1 MKVKLQDI
9 IDALEW
15 DVDSAVVDDF
25 YKTANTIADSRGFIN
40 TDNAEFQLFLRDFLE
55 SHELDYQY
63 DLIKNVLEPYYDHSY
78 DLEDEIPDEEE
89 YQSDIELDMRKTQKF
104 LDSYKDLE
112 ERFLGP
118 SDEVIDDSKE
128 KGLYSE
134 ELEEDYSRSQ
144 NTLIDTGLSDRKA
157 EEVLLSVIGQLSDGI
172 WENSRG
178 MEKYWQYADIIK
190 KGSEI
195 YISVNTEN
203 YESGYR
209 GKSEQDIK
217 RYFAQKIKQIVK
229 EEGLEWSRDN
239 TEISAYLDRGSDVTV
254 QDAYRVYDKLLG
266 RVDRIKTEESKKVD
280 SLLEWNLIDNDPI
293 TYHAEQDGWYFNI
306 YKLEDAQK
314 AYNLIVD
321 YQDNELQDLD
331 DLFDSLEDAKHRAQ
345 EIFNKGIQ
353 DNKFDGDYAQ
363 FEYEINESKKITE
376 NTKYWEKTIGF
387 NPYDVNYE
395 KNKKALDIINK
406 FKKAHKLDSL
416 FDYLASGITEPFTT
430 ESSYLAYVADTDI
443 SDYEIYNGKLEEG
456 TKQKRIAR
464 YREFDNGH
472 ILHQWD
478 EMSNEEAEE
487 KAKQAS
493 IENPDEVYYVAYDDV
508 MNPRSDIS
516 WYRGNQYTIDDI
528 MNKRH
533 LQESINFDGF
543 KNSEELQKYFQELND
558 LPDEIT
564 LDGKDY
570 FQEQYGTLTNGN
582 NYVVYTDKNNND
594 SYIKVY
600 YTLKQVDD
608 NTQKG
613 IDTVIGVTDLREE
626 D

>member
-25 YKTANTIADSRGFIN
+25 YKVANTIADSRGFIN

-63 DLIKNVLEPYYDHSY
+63 DLIKNVLELYYDHSY
-78 DLEDEIPDEEE
+78 DLEEELF
-89 YQSDIELDMRKTQKF
+89 SA
-104 LDSYKDLE
+104 
-112 ERFLGP
+112 
-118 SDEVIDDSKE
+118 SDEVKQDSIN

-134 ELEEDYSRSQ
+134 ELEEDYSRPQ

-209 GKSEQDIK
+209 GKSEKDIK
-217 RYFAQKIKQIVK
+217 RYFDQKVKQIVK

-266 RVDRIKTEESKKVD
+266 RIDRIKTEESK
-280 SLLEWNLIDNDPI
+280 
-293 TYHAEQDGWYFNI
+293 
-306 YKLEDAQK
+306 
-314 AYNLIVD
+314 
-321 YQDNELQDLD
+321 
-331 DLFDSLEDAKHRAQ
+331 
-345 EIFNKGIQ
+345 EIK
-353 DNKFDGDYAQ
+353 
-363 FEYEINESKKITE
+363 
-376 NTKYWEKTIGF
+376 
-387 NPYDVNYE
+387 
-395 KNKKALDIINK
+395 
-406 FKKAHKLDSL
+406 
-416 FDYLASGITEPFTT
+416 T
-430 ESSYLAYVADTDI
+430 ES
-443 SDYEIYNGKLEEG
+443 G
-456 TKQKRIAR
+456 KRIAR

-472 ILHQWD
+472 VLHQWD

-493 IENPDEVYYVAYDDV
+493 IENPNDVYYVAYDDI

-516 WYRGNQYTIDDI
+516 WYRGNQYTIEDI

-543 KNSEELQKYFQELND
+543 ENNEELQKYFQKLND
-558 LPDEIT
+558 LPNEIT

-613 IDTVIGVTDLREE
+613 IGTVVGVTDLREE

>member
-1 MKVKLQDI
+1 MKVRLQDI
-9 IDALEW
+9 IDALEL

-25 YKTANTIADSRGFIN
+25 YKIANTIADSRGFIN

-63 DLIKNVLEPYYDHSY
+63 DLIKNVLELYYDHSY
-78 DLEDEIPDEEE
+78 DLEDEISDEEE

-104 LDSYKDLE
+104 LDSHKDLE

-118 SDEVIDDSKE
+118 SDEVIADSKE

-134 ELEEDYSRSQ
+134 ELEEDYNRPQ

-217 RYFAQKIKQIVK
+217 RYFAQKVKQIVK

-266 RVDRIKTEESKKVD
+266 RIDRIKTEESK
-280 SLLEWNLIDNDPI
+280 
-293 TYHAEQDGWYFNI
+293 
-306 YKLEDAQK
+306 
-314 AYNLIVD
+314 
-321 YQDNELQDLD
+321 
-331 DLFDSLEDAKHRAQ
+331 
-345 EIFNKGIQ
+345 EIK
-353 DNKFDGDYAQ
+353 
-363 FEYEINESKKITE
+363 
-376 NTKYWEKTIGF
+376 
-387 NPYDVNYE
+387 
-395 KNKKALDIINK
+395 
-406 FKKAHKLDSL
+406 
-416 FDYLASGITEPFTT
+416 T
-430 ESSYLAYVADTDI
+430 ES
-443 SDYEIYNGKLEEG
+443 G
-456 TKQKRIAR
+456 KRIAR

-472 ILHQWD
+472 VLHQWD

-493 IENPDEVYYVAYDDV
+493 IENPNDVYYVAIDDI

-516 WYRGNQYTIDDI
+516 WYKGNQYTIEDI

-543 KNSEELQKYFQELND
+543 ENNEELQKYFQKLND
-558 LPDEIT
+558 LPNEIT

-570 FQEQYGTLTNGN
+570 FQEQYGALTNGN

-613 IDTVIGVTDLREE
+613 IDTIVGVTDLREE

>member
-25 YKTANTIADSRGFIN
+25 YKVANTIADSRGFIN

-78 DLEDEIPDEEE
+78 DLEEEFF
-89 YQSDIELDMRKTQKF
+89 SV
-104 LDSYKDLE
+104 
-112 ERFLGP
+112 
-118 SDEVIDDSKE
+118 SDEVKQDSIN

-134 ELEEDYSRSQ
+134 ELEEDFDRSQ
-144 NTLIDTGLSDRKA
+144 NTLIATGLSDKKA
-157 EEVLLSVIGQLSDGI
+157 EEVLSSVIGQLSDGI

-178 MEKYWQYADIIK
+178 MEKYWQYADIIT

-195 YISVNTEN
+195 YISVNTED
-203 YESGYR
+203 YRSGYR

-239 TEISAYLDRGSDVTV
+239 TDPCYYLDYNSGVTV

-266 RVDRIKTEESKKVD
+266 RVDRIKTEESK
-280 SLLEWNLIDNDPI
+280 
-293 TYHAEQDGWYFNI
+293 
-306 YKLEDAQK
+306 
-314 AYNLIVD
+314 
-321 YQDNELQDLD
+321 
-331 DLFDSLEDAKHRAQ
+331 
-345 EIFNKGIQ
+345 GI
-353 DNKFDGDYAQ
+353 
-363 FEYEINESKKITE
+363 ITE
-376 NTKYWEKTIGF
+376 RG
-387 NPYDVNYE
+387 
-395 KNKKALDIINK
+395 
-406 FKKAHKLDSL
+406 
-416 FDYLASGITEPFTT
+416 
-430 ESSYLAYVADTDI
+430 
-443 SDYEIYNGKLEEG
+443 
-456 TKQKRIAR
+456 KRIAR

-493 IENPDEVYYVAYDDV
+493 IENPNDVYYVAYDDI

-528 MNKRH
+528 MNKKH

-543 KNSEELQKYFQELND
+543 KNNEELQKYFQKLNE

-582 NYVVYTDKNNND
+582 NYVIYTDKNNND

-613 IDTVIGVTDLREE
+613 IDTIVGVTDLREE

>member
-25 YKTANTIADSRGFIN
+25 YKVANTIADSRGFIN

-78 DLEDEIPDEEE
+78 DLEEELFSASGE
-89 YQSDIELDMRKTQKF
+89 VKQ
-104 LDSYKDLE
+104 DS
-112 ERFLGP
+112 
-118 SDEVIDDSKE
+118 IN

-134 ELEEDYSRSQ
+134 ELEEDYNKPQ

-217 RYFAQKIKQIVK
+217 RYFAQKVKQIVK

-266 RVDRIKTEESKKVD
+266 RIDRIKTEESK
-280 SLLEWNLIDNDPI
+280 
-293 TYHAEQDGWYFNI
+293 
-306 YKLEDAQK
+306 
-314 AYNLIVD
+314 
-321 YQDNELQDLD
+321 
-331 DLFDSLEDAKHRAQ
+331 
-345 EIFNKGIQ
+345 EIK
-353 DNKFDGDYAQ
+353 
-363 FEYEINESKKITE
+363 
-376 NTKYWEKTIGF
+376 
-387 NPYDVNYE
+387 
-395 KNKKALDIINK
+395 
-406 FKKAHKLDSL
+406 
-416 FDYLASGITEPFTT
+416 T
-430 ESSYLAYVADTDI
+430 ES
-443 SDYEIYNGKLEEG
+443 G
-456 TKQKRIAR
+456 KRIAR

-472 ILHQWD
+472 VLHQWD

-493 IENPDEVYYVAYDDV
+493 IENPNDVYYVAYDDI

-516 WYRGNQYTIDDI
+516 WYRGNQYTIEDI

-543 KNSEELQKYFQELND
+543 ENNEELQKYFQKLND
-558 LPDEIT
+558 LPNEIT

-613 IDTVIGVTDLREE
+613 IDTIVGVTDLREE

>member
-25 YKTANTIADSRGFIN
+25 YKVANTIADSRGFIN

-78 DLEDEIPDEEE
+78 DLEEE
-89 YQSDIELDMRKTQKF
+89 F
-104 LDSYKDLE
+104 
-112 ERFLGP
+112 FGV
-118 SDEVIDDSKE
+118 SDEVKQDSIN

-134 ELEEDYSRSQ
+134 ELEEDYSRPQ

-239 TEISAYLDRGSDVTV
+239 TEISYYLARDSEVTV

-266 RVDRIKTEESKKVD
+266 RIDRIKTEESK
-280 SLLEWNLIDNDPI
+280 
-293 TYHAEQDGWYFNI
+293 
-306 YKLEDAQK
+306 
-314 AYNLIVD
+314 
-321 YQDNELQDLD
+321 
-331 DLFDSLEDAKHRAQ
+331 
-345 EIFNKGIQ
+345 EI
-353 DNKFDGDYAQ
+353 
-363 FEYEINESKKITE
+363 ITE
-376 NTKYWEKTIGF
+376 
-387 NPYDVNYE
+387 
-395 KNKKALDIINK
+395 
-406 FKKAHKLDSL
+406 
-416 FDYLASGITEPFTT
+416 SG
-430 ESSYLAYVADTDI
+430 
-443 SDYEIYNGKLEEG
+443 
-456 TKQKRIAR
+456 KRIAR

-472 ILHQWD
+472 VLHQWD

-493 IENPDEVYYVAYDDV
+493 IENPDDVYYVAYDDI

-516 WYRGNQYTIDDI
+516 WYRGNQYTIEDI

-543 KNSEELQKYFQELND
+543 KNNEELQKYFQELND

-582 NYVVYTDKNNND
+582 NYIVYTDKNNND

>member
-15 DVDSAVVDDF
+15 DVDSTVVDDF
-25 YKTANTIADSRGFIN
+25 YKVANTIADSRGFIN

-55 SHELDYQY
+55 SHEPDYQY

-78 DLEDEIPDEEE
+78 DLEEEFF
-89 YQSDIELDMRKTQKF
+89 TV
-104 LDSYKDLE
+104 
-112 ERFLGP
+112 
-118 SDEVIDDSKE
+118 SDEVKQDSIN

-134 ELEEDYSRSQ
+134 ELEEDYSRPQ

-217 RYFAQKIKQIVK
+217 RYFAQKVKQIVK

-239 TEISAYLDRGSDVTV
+239 TEISYYLARDSEVTV

-266 RVDRIKTEESKKVD
+266 RVDRIKTEESK
-280 SLLEWNLIDNDPI
+280 
-293 TYHAEQDGWYFNI
+293 
-306 YKLEDAQK
+306 
-314 AYNLIVD
+314 
-321 YQDNELQDLD
+321 
-331 DLFDSLEDAKHRAQ
+331 
-345 EIFNKGIQ
+345 EIK
-353 DNKFDGDYAQ
+353 
-363 FEYEINESKKITE
+363 TE
-376 NTKYWEKTIGF
+376 RG
-387 NPYDVNYE
+387 
-395 KNKKALDIINK
+395 
-406 FKKAHKLDSL
+406 
-416 FDYLASGITEPFTT
+416 
-430 ESSYLAYVADTDI
+430 
-443 SDYEIYNGKLEEG
+443 
-456 TKQKRIAR
+456 KRIAR

-472 ILHQWD
+472 VLHQWD

-493 IENPDEVYYVAYDDV
+493 IENPDEVYYVAYDDI

-528 MNKRH
+528 MNKKH

-543 KNSEELQKYFQELND
+543 KNSEELQDYFQELNE

-613 IDTVIGVTDLREE
+613 IDTVVGVTDLREE

>member
-1 MKVKLQDI
+1 MKVKLHDI

-25 YKTANTIADSRGFIN
+25 YKVANTIADSRGFIN

-78 DLEDEIPDEEE
+78 DLEEE
-89 YQSDIELDMRKTQKF
+89 F
-104 LDSYKDLE
+104 
-112 ERFLGP
+112 FGV
-118 SDEVIDDSKE
+118 SDEVKQDSIN

-134 ELEEDYSRSQ
+134 ELEEDYNRPQ

-178 MEKYWQYADIIK
+178 MERYWQYADIIK

-217 RYFAQKIKQIVK
+217 RYFAQKVKQIVK

-266 RVDRIKTEESKKVD
+266 RVDRIKTESKAIDYDYILKQIKFLQNQD
-280 SLLEWNLIDNDPI
+280 SHVLTFPDDFDTLENVNIPKDDKYWTILDKLLKDEEKSKGVYYSI
-293 TYHAEQDGWYFNI
+293 EEV
-306 YKLEDAQK
+306 LE
-314 AYNLIVD
+314 
-321 YQDNELQDLD
+321 ELYEYIK
-331 DLFDSLEDAKHRAQ
+331 SK
-345 EIFNKGIQ
+345 
-353 DNKFDGDYAQ
+353 
-363 FEYEINESKKITE
+363 YEIAN
-376 NTKYWEKTIGF
+376 
-387 NPYDVNYE
+387 D
-395 KNKKALDIINK
+395 
-406 FKKAHKLDSL
+406 
-416 FDYLASGITEPFTT
+416 
-430 ESSYLAYVADTDI
+430 
-443 SDYEIYNGKLEEG
+443 KLEEG

-464 YREFDNGH
+464 YREFDNGYV
-472 ILHQWD
+472 LHQWD

-493 IENPDEVYYVAYDDV
+493 IENPNDVYYVAYDDI

-516 WYRGNQYTIDDI
+516 WYRGNQYTIEDI

-543 KNSEELQKYFQELND
+543 RNSEELQDYFQKLNE

-613 IDTVIGVTDLREE
+613 IDTIVGVTDLREE

>member
-25 YKTANTIADSRGFIN
+25 YKVANTIADSRGFIN

-78 DLEDEIPDEEE
+78 DLEEELFSASGE
-89 YQSDIELDMRKTQKF
+89 VKQ
-104 LDSYKDLE
+104 DS
-112 ERFLGP
+112 
-118 SDEVIDDSKE
+118 IN

-134 ELEEDYSRSQ
+134 ELEEDYNKPQ

-217 RYFAQKIKQIVK
+217 RYFAQKVKQIVK

-266 RVDRIKTEESKKVD
+266 RIDRIKTEESK
-280 SLLEWNLIDNDPI
+280 
-293 TYHAEQDGWYFNI
+293 
-306 YKLEDAQK
+306 
-314 AYNLIVD
+314 
-321 YQDNELQDLD
+321 
-331 DLFDSLEDAKHRAQ
+331 
-345 EIFNKGIQ
+345 EIK
-353 DNKFDGDYAQ
+353 
-363 FEYEINESKKITE
+363 
-376 NTKYWEKTIGF
+376 
-387 NPYDVNYE
+387 
-395 KNKKALDIINK
+395 
-406 FKKAHKLDSL
+406 
-416 FDYLASGITEPFTT
+416 T
-430 ESSYLAYVADTDI
+430 ES
-443 SDYEIYNGKLEEG
+443 G
-456 TKQKRIAR
+456 KRIAR

-472 ILHQWD
+472 VLHQWD

-493 IENPDEVYYVAYDDV
+493 IENPNDVYYVAYDDI

-516 WYRGNQYTIDDI
+516 WYRGNQYTIEDI

-533 LQESINFDGF
+533 SQESINFDGF
-543 KNSEELQKYFQELND
+543 ENNEELQKYFQKLND
-558 LPDEIT
+558 LPNEIT

-613 IDTVIGVTDLREE
+613 IDTIVGVTDLREE

>member
-25 YKTANTIADSRGFIN
+25 YKIANTIVDSRGFIN

-55 SHELDYQY
+55 SHEYDYQY

-78 DLEDEIPDEEE
+78 DLEEEFF
-89 YQSDIELDMRKTQKF
+89 SV
-104 LDSYKDLE
+104 
-112 ERFLGP
+112 
-118 SDEVIDDSKE
+118 SDEVKQDSIN

-134 ELEEDYSRSQ
+134 ELEEDYSRPQ
-144 NTLIDTGLSDRKA
+144 NTLIDTGLFDRKA

-178 MEKYWQYADIIK
+178 MEKYWQYADIIT

-217 RYFAQKIKQIVK
+217 RYFAQKVKQIVK

-266 RVDRIKTEESKKVD
+266 RVDRIKTEESK
-280 SLLEWNLIDNDPI
+280 
-293 TYHAEQDGWYFNI
+293 
-306 YKLEDAQK
+306 
-314 AYNLIVD
+314 
-321 YQDNELQDLD
+321 
-331 DLFDSLEDAKHRAQ
+331 
-345 EIFNKGIQ
+345 EI
-353 DNKFDGDYAQ
+353 
-363 FEYEINESKKITE
+363 ITE
-376 NTKYWEKTIGF
+376 RG
-387 NPYDVNYE
+387 
-395 KNKKALDIINK
+395 
-406 FKKAHKLDSL
+406 
-416 FDYLASGITEPFTT
+416 
-430 ESSYLAYVADTDI
+430 
-443 SDYEIYNGKLEEG
+443 
-456 TKQKRIAR
+456 KRIAR

-472 ILHQWD
+472 VLHQWD

-493 IENPDEVYYVAYDDV
+493 IENPNDVYYVAYDDI

-516 WYRGNQYTIDDI
+516 WYRGNQYTIEDI

-543 KNSEELQKYFQELND
+543 KNNEELQKYFQELNE

-613 IDTVIGVTDLREE
+613 IDTIVGVTDLREE

>member
-25 YKTANTIADSRGFIN
+25 YKVANTIADSRGFIN

-63 DLIKNVLEPYYDHSY
+63 DLIKNVLELYYDHSY
-78 DLEDEIPDEEE
+78 DLEEELF
-89 YQSDIELDMRKTQKF
+89 SA
-104 LDSYKDLE
+104 
-112 ERFLGP
+112 
-118 SDEVIDDSKE
+118 SDEVKQDSIN

-134 ELEEDYSRSQ
+134 ELEEDYNRPQ

-217 RYFAQKIKQIVK
+217 RYFAQKVKQIVK

-266 RVDRIKTEESKKVD
+266 RMDRIKTEESK
-280 SLLEWNLIDNDPI
+280 
-293 TYHAEQDGWYFNI
+293 
-306 YKLEDAQK
+306 
-314 AYNLIVD
+314 
-321 YQDNELQDLD
+321 
-331 DLFDSLEDAKHRAQ
+331 
-345 EIFNKGIQ
+345 EIK
-353 DNKFDGDYAQ
+353 
-363 FEYEINESKKITE
+363 
-376 NTKYWEKTIGF
+376 
-387 NPYDVNYE
+387 
-395 KNKKALDIINK
+395 
-406 FKKAHKLDSL
+406 
-416 FDYLASGITEPFTT
+416 T
-430 ESSYLAYVADTDI
+430 ES
-443 SDYEIYNGKLEEG
+443 G
-456 TKQKRIAR
+456 KRIAR

-472 ILHQWD
+472 VLHQWD

-493 IENPDEVYYVAYDDV
+493 IENPNDVYYVAYDDI

-516 WYRGNQYTIDDI
+516 WYRGNQYTIEDI

-543 KNSEELQKYFQELND
+543 ENNEELQKYFQKLND
-558 LPDEIT
+558 LPNEIT

-613 IDTVIGVTDLREE
+613 IGTIVGVTDLREE

>member
-78 DLEDEIPDEEE
+78 DLEDEISDEEE

-104 LDSYKDLE
+104 LDSHKDLE

-118 SDEVIDDSKE
+118 SDEVIADGKE

-134 ELEEDYSRSQ
+134 ELEEDYSGSQ

-157 EEVLLSVIGQLSDGI
+157 EEVLQSVIGQLSDGI

-217 RYFAQKIKQIVK
+217 RYFAQKVKQIVK

-266 RVDRIKTEESKKVD
+266 RVDRIKTEESK
-280 SLLEWNLIDNDPI
+280 
-293 TYHAEQDGWYFNI
+293 
-306 YKLEDAQK
+306 
-314 AYNLIVD
+314 
-321 YQDNELQDLD
+321 
-331 DLFDSLEDAKHRAQ
+331 
-345 EIFNKGIQ
+345 EI
-353 DNKFDGDYAQ
+353 
-363 FEYEINESKKITE
+363 ITE
-376 NTKYWEKTIGF
+376 RG
-387 NPYDVNYE
+387 
-395 KNKKALDIINK
+395 
-406 FKKAHKLDSL
+406 
-416 FDYLASGITEPFTT
+416 
-430 ESSYLAYVADTDI
+430 
-443 SDYEIYNGKLEEG
+443 
-456 TKQKRIAR
+456 KRIAR

-472 ILHQWD
+472 VLHQWD

-493 IENPDEVYYVAYDDV
+493 IENPNDVYYVAYDDI

-516 WYRGNQYTIDDI
+516 WYRGNQYTIEDI

-543 KNSEELQKYFQELND
+543 KNSEELQDYFQKLNE

-613 IDTVIGVTDLREE
+613 IDTIVGVTDLREE

>member
-25 YKTANTIADSRGFIN
+25 YKVANTIADSRGFIN

-78 DLEDEIPDEEE
+78 DLEEELF
-89 YQSDIELDMRKTQKF
+89 SA
-104 LDSYKDLE
+104 
-112 ERFLGP
+112 
-118 SDEVIDDSKE
+118 SDEVKQDSIN

-134 ELEEDYSRSQ
+134 ELEEDYNRPQ

-217 RYFAQKIKQIVK
+217 RYFAQKVKQIVK

-266 RVDRIKTEESKKVD
+266 RIDRIKTEESK
-280 SLLEWNLIDNDPI
+280 
-293 TYHAEQDGWYFNI
+293 
-306 YKLEDAQK
+306 
-314 AYNLIVD
+314 
-321 YQDNELQDLD
+321 
-331 DLFDSLEDAKHRAQ
+331 
-345 EIFNKGIQ
+345 EIK
-353 DNKFDGDYAQ
+353 
-363 FEYEINESKKITE
+363 
-376 NTKYWEKTIGF
+376 
-387 NPYDVNYE
+387 
-395 KNKKALDIINK
+395 
-406 FKKAHKLDSL
+406 
-416 FDYLASGITEPFTT
+416 T
-430 ESSYLAYVADTDI
+430 ES
-443 SDYEIYNGKLEEG
+443 G
-456 TKQKRIAR
+456 KRIAR

-472 ILHQWD
+472 VLHQWD

-493 IENPDEVYYVAYDDV
+493 IENPNDVYYVAYDDI

-516 WYRGNQYTIDDI
+516 WYRGNQYTIEDI

-543 KNSEELQKYFQELND
+543 KNNEELQKYFQKLND
-558 LPDEIT
+558 LPNEIT

-613 IDTVIGVTDLREE
+613 IGTVVGVTDLREE

>member
-25 YKTANTIADSRGFIN
+25 YKVANTIADSRGFIN

-78 DLEDEIPDEEE
+78 DLEEELF
-89 YQSDIELDMRKTQKF
+89 SA
-104 LDSYKDLE
+104 
-112 ERFLGP
+112 
-118 SDEVIDDSKE
+118 SDEVKQDSIN

-134 ELEEDYSRSQ
+134 ELEEDYNKPQ

-217 RYFAQKIKQIVK
+217 RYFAQKVKQIVK

-266 RVDRIKTEESKKVD
+266 RIDRIKTEESK
-280 SLLEWNLIDNDPI
+280 
-293 TYHAEQDGWYFNI
+293 
-306 YKLEDAQK
+306 
-314 AYNLIVD
+314 
-321 YQDNELQDLD
+321 
-331 DLFDSLEDAKHRAQ
+331 
-345 EIFNKGIQ
+345 EIK
-353 DNKFDGDYAQ
+353 
-363 FEYEINESKKITE
+363 
-376 NTKYWEKTIGF
+376 
-387 NPYDVNYE
+387 
-395 KNKKALDIINK
+395 
-406 FKKAHKLDSL
+406 
-416 FDYLASGITEPFTT
+416 T
-430 ESSYLAYVADTDI
+430 ES
-443 SDYEIYNGKLEEG
+443 G
-456 TKQKRIAR
+456 KRIAR

-472 ILHQWD
+472 VLHQWD

-493 IENPDEVYYVAYDDV
+493 IENPNDVYYVAY
-508 MNPRSDIS
+508 
-516 WYRGNQYTIDDI
+516 DDI

-543 KNSEELQKYFQELND
+543 KNNEELQKYFQELND

-613 IDTVIGVTDLREE
+613 IDTIVGVTDLREG

>member
-25 YKTANTIADSRGFIN
+25 YKVANTIADSRGFIN

-78 DLEDEIPDEEE
+78 DLEEELF
-89 YQSDIELDMRKTQKF
+89 SA
-104 LDSYKDLE
+104 
-112 ERFLGP
+112 
-118 SDEVIDDSKE
+118 SDEVKQDSIN

-134 ELEEDYSRSQ
+134 ELEEDYNRPQ

-217 RYFAQKIKQIVK
+217 RYFAQKVKQIVK

-266 RVDRIKTEESKKVD
+266 RIDRIKTEESK
-280 SLLEWNLIDNDPI
+280 
-293 TYHAEQDGWYFNI
+293 
-306 YKLEDAQK
+306 
-314 AYNLIVD
+314 
-321 YQDNELQDLD
+321 
-331 DLFDSLEDAKHRAQ
+331 
-345 EIFNKGIQ
+345 EIK
-353 DNKFDGDYAQ
+353 
-363 FEYEINESKKITE
+363 
-376 NTKYWEKTIGF
+376 
-387 NPYDVNYE
+387 
-395 KNKKALDIINK
+395 
-406 FKKAHKLDSL
+406 
-416 FDYLASGITEPFTT
+416 T
-430 ESSYLAYVADTDI
+430 ES
-443 SDYEIYNGKLEEG
+443 G
-456 TKQKRIAR
+456 KRIAR

-472 ILHQWD
+472 VLHQWD

-493 IENPDEVYYVAYDDV
+493 IKNPNDVYYVAYDDI

-516 WYRGNQYTIDDI
+516 WYRGNQYTIEDI

-543 KNSEELQKYFQELND
+543 ENNEELQKYFQKLND
-558 LPDEIT
+558 LPNEIT

-613 IDTVIGVTDLREE
+613 IDTIVGVTDLREE

>member
-25 YKTANTIADSRGFIN
+25 YKVANTIADSRGFIN

-78 DLEDEIPDEEE
+78 DLEEE
-89 YQSDIELDMRKTQKF
+89 F
-104 LDSYKDLE
+104 
-112 ERFLGP
+112 FGV
-118 SDEVIDDSKE
+118 SDEVKQDSIN

-134 ELEEDYSRSQ
+134 ELEEDYNRPQ

-217 RYFAQKIKQIVK
+217 RYFAQKVKQIVK

-266 RVDRIKTEESKKVD
+266 RIDRIKTESKAIDYDYILKQIKFLQNQD
-280 SLLEWNLIDNDPI
+280 SHVLTIPDDFDTLINV
-293 TYHAEQDGWYFNI
+293 NI
-306 YKLEDAQK
+306 PK
-314 AYNLIVD
+314 
-321 YQDNELQDLD
+321 D
-331 DLFDSLEDAKHRAQ
+331 D
-345 EIFNKGIQ
+345 
-353 DNKFDGDYAQ
+353 
-363 FEYEINESKKITE
+363 
-376 NTKYWEKTIGF
+376 KYWTILDKILKDEEKSKGVYYSIDEVLEEL
-387 NPYDVNYE
+387 YEYIKSKYEVNE
-395 KNKKALDIINK
+395 NKEIK
-406 FKKAHKLDSL
+406 
-416 FDYLASGITEPFTT
+416 T
-430 ESSYLAYVADTDI
+430 ES
-443 SDYEIYNGKLEEG
+443 G
-456 TKQKRIAR
+456 KRIAR

-472 ILHQWD
+472 VLHQWD

-493 IENPDEVYYVAYDDV
+493 IENPNDVYYVAYDDI

-516 WYRGNQYTIDDI
+516 WYRGNQYTIEDI

-543 KNSEELQKYFQELND
+543 KNNEELQKYFQKLNE

-613 IDTVIGVTDLREE
+613 IDTIVGVTDLREE

>member
-25 YKTANTIADSRGFIN
+25 YKVANTIADSRGFIN

-63 DLIKNVLEPYYDHSY
+63 DLIKNVLELYYDHSY
-78 DLEDEIPDEEE
+78 DLEEELF
-89 YQSDIELDMRKTQKF
+89 SA
-104 LDSYKDLE
+104 
-112 ERFLGP
+112 
-118 SDEVIDDSKE
+118 SDEVKQDSIN

-134 ELEEDYSRSQ
+134 ELEEDYNRPQ

-217 RYFAQKIKQIVK
+217 RYFAQKVKQIVK

-266 RVDRIKTEESKKVD
+266 RIDRIKTEESK
-280 SLLEWNLIDNDPI
+280 
-293 TYHAEQDGWYFNI
+293 
-306 YKLEDAQK
+306 
-314 AYNLIVD
+314 
-321 YQDNELQDLD
+321 
-331 DLFDSLEDAKHRAQ
+331 
-345 EIFNKGIQ
+345 EIK
-353 DNKFDGDYAQ
+353 
-363 FEYEINESKKITE
+363 
-376 NTKYWEKTIGF
+376 
-387 NPYDVNYE
+387 
-395 KNKKALDIINK
+395 
-406 FKKAHKLDSL
+406 
-416 FDYLASGITEPFTT
+416 T
-430 ESSYLAYVADTDI
+430 ES
-443 SDYEIYNGKLEEG
+443 G
-456 TKQKRIAR
+456 KRIAR

-472 ILHQWD
+472 VLHQWD

-493 IENPDEVYYVAYDDV
+493 IENPNDVYYVAYDDI

-516 WYRGNQYTIDDI
+516 WYKGNQYTIEDI

-543 KNSEELQKYFQELND
+543 ENNEELQKYFQKLND
-558 LPDEIT
+558 LPNEIT

-613 IDTVIGVTDLREE
+613 IGTVVGVTDLREE

>member
-1 MKVKLQDI
+1 
-9 IDALEW
+9 
-15 DVDSAVVDDF
+15 
-25 YKTANTIADSRGFIN
+25 
-40 TDNAEFQLFLRDFLE
+40 
-55 SHELDYQY
+55 
-63 DLIKNVLEPYYDHSY
+63 
-78 DLEDEIPDEEE
+78 
-89 YQSDIELDMRKTQKF
+89 MRKTQKF

-217 RYFAQKIKQIVK
+217 RYFAQKVKQIVK

-266 RVDRIKTEESKKVD
+266 RVDRIKTEESKMVD

>member
-25 YKTANTIADSRGFIN
+25 YKVANTIADSRGFIN

-78 DLEDEIPDEEE
+78 DLEEE
-89 YQSDIELDMRKTQKF
+89 F
-104 LDSYKDLE
+104 
-112 ERFLGP
+112 FGV
-118 SDEVIDDSKE
+118 SDEVKQDSIN

-134 ELEEDYSRSQ
+134 ELEEDYNRPQ

-178 MEKYWQYADIIK
+178 MERYWQYADIIK

-203 YESGYR
+203 YESGSR

-217 RYFAQKIKQIVK
+217 RYFAQKVKQIVK

-266 RVDRIKTEESKKVD
+266 RVDRIKTESKAIDYDYILKQIKFLQNQD
-280 SLLEWNLIDNDPI
+280 SHVLTFPDDFDTLENVNIPKDDKYWTILDKLLKDEEKSKGVYYSI
-293 TYHAEQDGWYFNI
+293 EEV
-306 YKLEDAQK
+306 LE
-314 AYNLIVD
+314 
-321 YQDNELQDLD
+321 ELYEYIK
-331 DLFDSLEDAKHRAQ
+331 SK
-345 EIFNKGIQ
+345 
-353 DNKFDGDYAQ
+353 
-363 FEYEINESKKITE
+363 YEIAN
-376 NTKYWEKTIGF
+376 
-387 NPYDVNYE
+387 D
-395 KNKKALDIINK
+395 
-406 FKKAHKLDSL
+406 
-416 FDYLASGITEPFTT
+416 
-430 ESSYLAYVADTDI
+430 
-443 SDYEIYNGKLEEG
+443 KLEEG

-464 YREFDNGH
+464 YREFDNGYV
-472 ILHQWD
+472 LHQWD

-493 IENPDEVYYVAYDDV
+493 IENPNDVYYVAYDDI

-516 WYRGNQYTIDDI
+516 WYRGNQYTIEDI

-543 KNSEELQKYFQELND
+543 RNSEELQDYFQKLNE

-613 IDTVIGVTDLREE
+613 IDTIVGVTDLREE

>member
-25 YKTANTIADSRGFIN
+25 YKVANTLADSRGFIN

-78 DLEDEIPDEEE
+78 DLEEE
-89 YQSDIELDMRKTQKF
+89 F
-104 LDSYKDLE
+104 
-112 ERFLGP
+112 FGV
-118 SDEVIDDSKE
+118 SDEVKQDSIN

-134 ELEEDYSRSQ
+134 ELEEDYNRPQ

-217 RYFAQKIKQIVK
+217 RYFAQKVKQIVK

-266 RVDRIKTEESKKVD
+266 RVDRIKTEESK
-280 SLLEWNLIDNDPI
+280 
-293 TYHAEQDGWYFNI
+293 
-306 YKLEDAQK
+306 
-314 AYNLIVD
+314 
-321 YQDNELQDLD
+321 
-331 DLFDSLEDAKHRAQ
+331 
-345 EIFNKGIQ
+345 EI
-353 DNKFDGDYAQ
+353 
-363 FEYEINESKKITE
+363 ITE
-376 NTKYWEKTIGF
+376 RG
-387 NPYDVNYE
+387 
-395 KNKKALDIINK
+395 
-406 FKKAHKLDSL
+406 
-416 FDYLASGITEPFTT
+416 
-430 ESSYLAYVADTDI
+430 
-443 SDYEIYNGKLEEG
+443 
-456 TKQKRIAR
+456 KRIAR

>member
-239 TEISAYLDRGSDVTV
+239 TEISYYLARDSEVTV

-266 RVDRIKTEESKKVD
+266 RIDRIKTEESKKVD

>member
-1 MKVKLQDI
+1 MKVRLQDI
-9 IDALEW
+9 IDALEL

-25 YKTANTIADSRGFIN
+25 YKIANTIADSRGFIN

-78 DLEDEIPDEEE
+78 DLEDEISDEEE

-104 LDSYKDLE
+104 LDSHKDLE

-118 SDEVIDDSKE
+118 SDEVIADSKE

-157 EEVLLSVIGQLSDGI
+157 EEVLQSVIGQLSDGI

-217 RYFAQKIKQIVK
+217 RYFAQKVKQIVK

-266 RVDRIKTEESKKVD
+266 RIDRIKTEESK
-280 SLLEWNLIDNDPI
+280 
-293 TYHAEQDGWYFNI
+293 
-306 YKLEDAQK
+306 
-314 AYNLIVD
+314 
-321 YQDNELQDLD
+321 
-331 DLFDSLEDAKHRAQ
+331 
-345 EIFNKGIQ
+345 EIK
-353 DNKFDGDYAQ
+353 
-363 FEYEINESKKITE
+363 
-376 NTKYWEKTIGF
+376 
-387 NPYDVNYE
+387 
-395 KNKKALDIINK
+395 
-406 FKKAHKLDSL
+406 
-416 FDYLASGITEPFTT
+416 T
-430 ESSYLAYVADTDI
+430 ES
-443 SDYEIYNGKLEEG
+443 G
-456 TKQKRIAR
+456 KRIAR

-472 ILHQWD
+472 VLHQWD

-493 IENPDEVYYVAYDDV
+493 IENPNDVYYVAIDDI
-508 MNPRSDIS
+508 MNPRSDIN

-543 KNSEELQKYFQELND
+543 ENNEELQKYFQKLND
-558 LPDEIT
+558 LPNEIT

-570 FQEQYGTLTNGN
+570 FQEQYGALTNGN

-613 IDTVIGVTDLREE
+613 IDTIVGVTDLREE

>member
-25 YKTANTIADSRGFIN
+25 YKVANTIADSRGFIN

-78 DLEDEIPDEEE
+78 DLEEE
-89 YQSDIELDMRKTQKF
+89 F
-104 LDSYKDLE
+104 
-112 ERFLGP
+112 FGV
-118 SDEVIDDSKE
+118 SDEVKQDSIN

-134 ELEEDYSRSQ
+134 ELEEDYNRPQ

-217 RYFAQKIKQIVK
+217 RYFAQKVKQIVK

-266 RVDRIKTEESKKVD
+266 RIDRIKTEESK
-280 SLLEWNLIDNDPI
+280 
-293 TYHAEQDGWYFNI
+293 
-306 YKLEDAQK
+306 
-314 AYNLIVD
+314 
-321 YQDNELQDLD
+321 
-331 DLFDSLEDAKHRAQ
+331 
-345 EIFNKGIQ
+345 EIK
-353 DNKFDGDYAQ
+353 
-363 FEYEINESKKITE
+363 
-376 NTKYWEKTIGF
+376 
-387 NPYDVNYE
+387 
-395 KNKKALDIINK
+395 
-406 FKKAHKLDSL
+406 
-416 FDYLASGITEPFTT
+416 T
-430 ESSYLAYVADTDI
+430 ES
-443 SDYEIYNGKLEEG
+443 G
-456 TKQKRIAR
+456 KRIAR

-472 ILHQWD
+472 VLHQWD

-493 IENPDEVYYVAYDDV
+493 IENPNDVYYVAYDDI

-516 WYRGNQYTIDDI
+516 WYRGNQYTIEDI

-543 KNSEELQKYFQELND
+543 ENNEELQKYFQKLND
-558 LPDEIT
+558 LPNEIT

-613 IDTVIGVTDLREE
+613 IGTVVGVTDLREE

>member
-25 YKTANTIADSRGFIN
+25 YKVANTIADSRGFIN

-78 DLEDEIPDEEE
+78 DLEEELF
-89 YQSDIELDMRKTQKF
+89 SA
-104 LDSYKDLE
+104 
-112 ERFLGP
+112 
-118 SDEVIDDSKE
+118 SDEVKQDSIN

-134 ELEEDYSRSQ
+134 ELEEDYNRPQ

-217 RYFAQKIKQIVK
+217 RYFAQKVKQIVK

-266 RVDRIKTEESKKVD
+266 RIDRIKTEESK
-280 SLLEWNLIDNDPI
+280 
-293 TYHAEQDGWYFNI
+293 
-306 YKLEDAQK
+306 
-314 AYNLIVD
+314 
-321 YQDNELQDLD
+321 
-331 DLFDSLEDAKHRAQ
+331 
-345 EIFNKGIQ
+345 EIK
-353 DNKFDGDYAQ
+353 
-363 FEYEINESKKITE
+363 
-376 NTKYWEKTIGF
+376 
-387 NPYDVNYE
+387 
-395 KNKKALDIINK
+395 
-406 FKKAHKLDSL
+406 
-416 FDYLASGITEPFTT
+416 T
-430 ESSYLAYVADTDI
+430 ES
-443 SDYEIYNGKLEEG
+443 G
-456 TKQKRIAR
+456 KRIAR

-472 ILHQWD
+472 VLHQWD

-493 IENPDEVYYVAYDDV
+493 IENPNDVYYVAYDDI

-516 WYRGNQYTIDDI
+516 WYRGNQYTIEDI

-543 KNSEELQKYFQELND
+543 ENNEELQKYFQKLND
-558 LPDEIT
+558 LPNEIT

-613 IDTVIGVTDLREE
+613 IDTIVGVTDLREE

>member
-78 DLEDEIPDEEE
+78 DLEEE
-89 YQSDIELDMRKTQKF
+89 F
-104 LDSYKDLE
+104 
-112 ERFLGP
+112 FGV
-118 SDEVIDDSKE
+118 SDEVKQDSMN

-178 MEKYWQYADIIK
+178 MEKYWQYADIIT

-195 YISVNTEN
+195 YISVNTED
-203 YESGYR
+203 YRSGYR

-217 RYFAQKIKQIVK
+217 RYFAQKVKQIVK

-239 TEISAYLDRGSDVTV
+239 TDPCYYLDYNSGVTV

-266 RVDRIKTEESKKVD
+266 RVDRIKTEESK
-280 SLLEWNLIDNDPI
+280 
-293 TYHAEQDGWYFNI
+293 
-306 YKLEDAQK
+306 
-314 AYNLIVD
+314 
-321 YQDNELQDLD
+321 
-331 DLFDSLEDAKHRAQ
+331 
-345 EIFNKGIQ
+345 EI
-353 DNKFDGDYAQ
+353 
-363 FEYEINESKKITE
+363 ITE
-376 NTKYWEKTIGF
+376 RG
-387 NPYDVNYE
+387 
-395 KNKKALDIINK
+395 
-406 FKKAHKLDSL
+406 
-416 FDYLASGITEPFTT
+416 
-430 ESSYLAYVADTDI
+430 
-443 SDYEIYNGKLEEG
+443 
-456 TKQKRIAR
+456 KRIAR

-472 ILHQWD
+472 VLHQWD

-493 IENPDEVYYVAYDDV
+493 IENPNDVYYVAYDDI

-516 WYRGNQYTIDDI
+516 WYRGNQYTIEDI

-543 KNSEELQKYFQELND
+543 KNNEELQKYFQKLNE

-613 IDTVIGVTDLREE
+613 IDTIVGVTDLREE

>member
-25 YKTANTIADSRGFIN
+25 YKVANTIADSRGFIN

-63 DLIKNVLEPYYDHSY
+63 DLIKNVLELYYDHSY
-78 DLEDEIPDEEE
+78 DLEEELF
-89 YQSDIELDMRKTQKF
+89 SA
-104 LDSYKDLE
+104 
-112 ERFLGP
+112 
-118 SDEVIDDSKE
+118 SDEVKQDSIN

-134 ELEEDYSRSQ
+134 ELEEDYNRPQ

-217 RYFAQKIKQIVK
+217 RYFAQKVKQIVK

-254 QDAYRVYDKLLG
+254 QDAYRVYDKSLG
-266 RVDRIKTEESKKVD
+266 RIDRIKTEESK
-280 SLLEWNLIDNDPI
+280 
-293 TYHAEQDGWYFNI
+293 
-306 YKLEDAQK
+306 
-314 AYNLIVD
+314 
-321 YQDNELQDLD
+321 
-331 DLFDSLEDAKHRAQ
+331 
-345 EIFNKGIQ
+345 EIK
-353 DNKFDGDYAQ
+353 
-363 FEYEINESKKITE
+363 
-376 NTKYWEKTIGF
+376 
-387 NPYDVNYE
+387 
-395 KNKKALDIINK
+395 
-406 FKKAHKLDSL
+406 
-416 FDYLASGITEPFTT
+416 T
-430 ESSYLAYVADTDI
+430 ES
-443 SDYEIYNGKLEEG
+443 G
-456 TKQKRIAR
+456 KRIAR

-472 ILHQWD
+472 VLHQWD

-493 IENPDEVYYVAYDDV
+493 IENPNDVYYVAYDDI

-516 WYRGNQYTIDDI
+516 WYKGNQYTIEDI

-543 KNSEELQKYFQELND
+543 ENNEELQKYFQKLND
-558 LPDEIT
+558 LPNEIT

-613 IDTVIGVTDLREE
+613 IGTVVGVTDLREE

>member
-25 YKTANTIADSRGFIN
+25 YKVANTIADSRGFIN

-78 DLEDEIPDEEE
+78 DLEEELF
-89 YQSDIELDMRKTQKF
+89 SA
-104 LDSYKDLE
+104 
-112 ERFLGP
+112 
-118 SDEVIDDSKE
+118 SDEVKQDSIN

-134 ELEEDYSRSQ
+134 ELEEDYNRPQ

-217 RYFAQKIKQIVK
+217 RYFAQKVKQIVK

-266 RVDRIKTEESKKVD
+266 RIDRIKTEESK
-280 SLLEWNLIDNDPI
+280 
-293 TYHAEQDGWYFNI
+293 
-306 YKLEDAQK
+306 
-314 AYNLIVD
+314 
-321 YQDNELQDLD
+321 
-331 DLFDSLEDAKHRAQ
+331 
-345 EIFNKGIQ
+345 EI
-353 DNKFDGDYAQ
+353 
-363 FEYEINESKKITE
+363 ITE
-376 NTKYWEKTIGF
+376 
-387 NPYDVNYE
+387 
-395 KNKKALDIINK
+395 
-406 FKKAHKLDSL
+406 
-416 FDYLASGITEPFTT
+416 SG
-430 ESSYLAYVADTDI
+430 
-443 SDYEIYNGKLEEG
+443 
-456 TKQKRIAR
+456 KRIAR

-472 ILHQWD
+472 VLHQWD

-493 IENPDEVYYVAYDDV
+493 IENPDDVYYVAYDDI

-516 WYRGNQYTIDDI
+516 WYRGNQYTIEDI

-543 KNSEELQKYFQELND
+543 KNNEELQQYFQKLND
-558 LPDEIT
+558 LPNEIT

-613 IDTVIGVTDLREE
+613 IGTVVGVTDLREE

>member
-25 YKTANTIADSRGFIN
+25 YKVANTIADSRGFIN

-78 DLEDEIPDEEE
+78 DLEEEFF
-89 YQSDIELDMRKTQKF
+89 SV
-104 LDSYKDLE
+104 
-112 ERFLGP
+112 
-118 SDEVIDDSKE
+118 SDEVKQDSIN

-134 ELEEDYSRSQ
+134 ELEEDYSKPQ

-217 RYFAQKIKQIVK
+217 RYFAQKVKQIVK

-266 RVDRIKTEESKKVD
+266 RIDRIKTEESKEV
-280 SLLEWNLIDNDPI
+280 
-293 TYHAEQDGWYFNI
+293 
-306 YKLEDAQK
+306 
-314 AYNLIVD
+314 
-321 YQDNELQDLD
+321 
-331 DLFDSLEDAKHRAQ
+331 
-345 EIFNKGIQ
+345 
-353 DNKFDGDYAQ
+353 
-363 FEYEINESKKITE
+363 ITE
-376 NTKYWEKTIGF
+376 NG
-387 NPYDVNYE
+387 
-395 KNKKALDIINK
+395 
-406 FKKAHKLDSL
+406 
-416 FDYLASGITEPFTT
+416 
-430 ESSYLAYVADTDI
+430 
-443 SDYEIYNGKLEEG
+443 
-456 TKQKRIAR
+456 KRIAR

-472 ILHQWD
+472 VLHQWD

-493 IENPDEVYYVAYDDV
+493 IENPNDVYYVAYDDI

-516 WYRGNQYTIDDI
+516 WYRGNQYTIEDI

-543 KNSEELQKYFQELND
+543 KNNEELQKYFQKLNE

-582 NYVVYTDKNNND
+582 NYVVYTDKNNDD

-600 YTLKQVDD
+600 YTLKQVDN

-613 IDTVIGVTDLREE
+613 IDTIVGVTDLREE

>member
-1 MKVKLQDI
+1 MKVKLQNI

-25 YKTANTIADSRGFIN
+25 YKVANTIADSRGFIN

-78 DLEDEIPDEEE
+78 DLEEELFSASGE
-89 YQSDIELDMRKTQKF
+89 VKQ
-104 LDSYKDLE
+104 DS
-112 ERFLGP
+112 
-118 SDEVIDDSKE
+118 IN

-134 ELEEDYSRSQ
+134 ELEEDYNKPQ

-217 RYFAQKIKQIVK
+217 RYFAQKVKQIVK

-266 RVDRIKTEESKKVD
+266 RIDRIKTEESK
-280 SLLEWNLIDNDPI
+280 
-293 TYHAEQDGWYFNI
+293 
-306 YKLEDAQK
+306 
-314 AYNLIVD
+314 
-321 YQDNELQDLD
+321 
-331 DLFDSLEDAKHRAQ
+331 
-345 EIFNKGIQ
+345 EIK
-353 DNKFDGDYAQ
+353 
-363 FEYEINESKKITE
+363 
-376 NTKYWEKTIGF
+376 
-387 NPYDVNYE
+387 
-395 KNKKALDIINK
+395 
-406 FKKAHKLDSL
+406 
-416 FDYLASGITEPFTT
+416 T
-430 ESSYLAYVADTDI
+430 ES
-443 SDYEIYNGKLEEG
+443 G
-456 TKQKRIAR
+456 KRIAR

-472 ILHQWD
+472 VLHQWD

-493 IENPDEVYYVAYDDV
+493 IENPNDVYYVAYDDI

-516 WYRGNQYTIDDI
+516 WYRGNQYTIEDI

-543 KNSEELQKYFQELND
+543 ENNEELQKYFQKLND
-558 LPDEIT
+558 LPNEIT

-613 IDTVIGVTDLREE
+613 IDTIVGVTDLREE

>member
-25 YKTANTIADSRGFIN
+25 YKVANTIADSRGFIN

-78 DLEDEIPDEEE
+78 DLEEELFSASNE
-89 YQSDIELDMRKTQKF
+89 VKQ
-104 LDSYKDLE
+104 DS
-112 ERFLGP
+112 
-118 SDEVIDDSKE
+118 IN

-134 ELEEDYSRSQ
+134 ELEEDYNRPQ

-217 RYFAQKIKQIVK
+217 RYFAQKVKQIVK

-266 RVDRIKTEESKKVD
+266 RIDRIKTEESK
-280 SLLEWNLIDNDPI
+280 
-293 TYHAEQDGWYFNI
+293 
-306 YKLEDAQK
+306 
-314 AYNLIVD
+314 
-321 YQDNELQDLD
+321 
-331 DLFDSLEDAKHRAQ
+331 
-345 EIFNKGIQ
+345 EIK
-353 DNKFDGDYAQ
+353 
-363 FEYEINESKKITE
+363 
-376 NTKYWEKTIGF
+376 
-387 NPYDVNYE
+387 
-395 KNKKALDIINK
+395 
-406 FKKAHKLDSL
+406 
-416 FDYLASGITEPFTT
+416 T
-430 ESSYLAYVADTDI
+430 ES
-443 SDYEIYNGKLEEG
+443 G
-456 TKQKRIAR
+456 KRIAR

-472 ILHQWD
+472 VLHQWD

-493 IENPDEVYYVAYDDV
+493 IKNPNDVYYVAYDDI

-516 WYRGNQYTIDDI
+516 WYRGNQYTIEDI

-543 KNSEELQKYFQELND
+543 ENNEELQKYFQKLND
-558 LPDEIT
+558 LPNEIT

-613 IDTVIGVTDLREE
+613 INTIVGVTDLREE

>member
-25 YKTANTIADSRGFIN
+25 YKVANTIADSRGFIN
-40 TDNAEFQLFLRDFLE
+40 IDNAEFQLFLRDFLE

-78 DLEDEIPDEEE
+78 DLEEELFSASGE
-89 YQSDIELDMRKTQKF
+89 VKQ
-104 LDSYKDLE
+104 DS
-112 ERFLGP
+112 
-118 SDEVIDDSKE
+118 IN

-134 ELEEDYSRSQ
+134 ELEEDYNKPQ

-217 RYFAQKIKQIVK
+217 RYFAQKVKQIVK

-266 RVDRIKTEESKKVD
+266 RIDRIKTEESK
-280 SLLEWNLIDNDPI
+280 
-293 TYHAEQDGWYFNI
+293 
-306 YKLEDAQK
+306 
-314 AYNLIVD
+314 
-321 YQDNELQDLD
+321 
-331 DLFDSLEDAKHRAQ
+331 
-345 EIFNKGIQ
+345 EIK
-353 DNKFDGDYAQ
+353 
-363 FEYEINESKKITE
+363 
-376 NTKYWEKTIGF
+376 
-387 NPYDVNYE
+387 
-395 KNKKALDIINK
+395 
-406 FKKAHKLDSL
+406 
-416 FDYLASGITEPFTT
+416 T
-430 ESSYLAYVADTDI
+430 ES
-443 SDYEIYNGKLEEG
+443 G
-456 TKQKRIAR
+456 KRIAR

-472 ILHQWD
+472 VLHQWD

-493 IENPDEVYYVAYDDV
+493 IENPNDVYYVAYDDI

-516 WYRGNQYTIDDI
+516 WYRGNQYTIEDI

-543 KNSEELQKYFQELND
+543 ENNEELQKYFQKLND
-558 LPDEIT
+558 LPNEIT

-613 IDTVIGVTDLREE
+613 IDTVVGVTDLREE

>member
-25 YKTANTIADSRGFIN
+25 YKVANTIADSRGFIN

-78 DLEDEIPDEEE
+78 DLEEEFF
-89 YQSDIELDMRKTQKF
+89 SV
-104 LDSYKDLE
+104 
-112 ERFLGP
+112 
-118 SDEVIDDSKE
+118 SDEVKQDSIN

-134 ELEEDYSRSQ
+134 ELEEDYSRPQ

-217 RYFAQKIKQIVK
+217 RYFAQKVKQIVK

-266 RVDRIKTEESKKVD
+266 RIDRIKTEESK
-280 SLLEWNLIDNDPI
+280 
-293 TYHAEQDGWYFNI
+293 
-306 YKLEDAQK
+306 
-314 AYNLIVD
+314 
-321 YQDNELQDLD
+321 
-331 DLFDSLEDAKHRAQ
+331 
-345 EIFNKGIQ
+345 EIK
-353 DNKFDGDYAQ
+353 
-363 FEYEINESKKITE
+363 
-376 NTKYWEKTIGF
+376 
-387 NPYDVNYE
+387 
-395 KNKKALDIINK
+395 
-406 FKKAHKLDSL
+406 
-416 FDYLASGITEPFTT
+416 T
-430 ESSYLAYVADTDI
+430 ES
-443 SDYEIYNGKLEEG
+443 G
-456 TKQKRIAR
+456 KRIAR

-472 ILHQWD
+472 VLHQWD

-493 IENPDEVYYVAYDDV
+493 IENPNDVYYVAYDDI

-516 WYRGNQYTIDDI
+516 WYRGNQYTIEDI

-543 KNSEELQKYFQELND
+543 ENNEELQKYFQKLND
-558 LPDEIT
+558 LPNEIT

-613 IDTVIGVTDLREE
+613 IDTIVGVTDLREG

>member
-25 YKTANTIADSRGFIN
+25 YKVANTIADSRGFIN

-63 DLIKNVLEPYYDHSY
+63 DLIKNVLELYYDHSY
-78 DLEDEIPDEEE
+78 DLEEELF
-89 YQSDIELDMRKTQKF
+89 SA
-104 LDSYKDLE
+104 
-112 ERFLGP
+112 
-118 SDEVIDDSKE
+118 SDEVKQDSIN

-134 ELEEDYSRSQ
+134 ELEEDYNRPQ

-217 RYFAQKIKQIVK
+217 RYFAQKVKQIVK

-266 RVDRIKTEESKKVD
+266 RIDRIKTEESK
-280 SLLEWNLIDNDPI
+280 
-293 TYHAEQDGWYFNI
+293 
-306 YKLEDAQK
+306 
-314 AYNLIVD
+314 
-321 YQDNELQDLD
+321 
-331 DLFDSLEDAKHRAQ
+331 
-345 EIFNKGIQ
+345 EIK
-353 DNKFDGDYAQ
+353 
-363 FEYEINESKKITE
+363 
-376 NTKYWEKTIGF
+376 
-387 NPYDVNYE
+387 
-395 KNKKALDIINK
+395 
-406 FKKAHKLDSL
+406 
-416 FDYLASGITEPFTT
+416 T
-430 ESSYLAYVADTDI
+430 ES
-443 SDYEIYNGKLEEG
+443 G
-456 TKQKRIAR
+456 KRIAR

-472 ILHQWD
+472 VLHQWD

-493 IENPDEVYYVAYDDV
+493 IENPNDVYYVAYDDI

-516 WYRGNQYTIDDI
+516 WYRGNQYTIEDI

-543 KNSEELQKYFQELND
+543 ENNEELQKYFQKLND
-558 LPDEIT
+558 LPNEIT

-613 IDTVIGVTDLREE
+613 IGTVVGVTDLREE

>member
-25 YKTANTIADSRGFIN
+25 YKIANTIADSRGFIN

-78 DLEDEIPDEEE
+78 DLEEELF
-89 YQSDIELDMRKTQKF
+89 SA
-104 LDSYKDLE
+104 
-112 ERFLGP
+112 
-118 SDEVIDDSKE
+118 SDEVKQDSIN

-134 ELEEDYSRSQ
+134 ELEEDYSRPQ

-217 RYFAQKIKQIVK
+217 RYFAQKVKQIVK

-266 RVDRIKTEESKKVD
+266 RVDRIKTEESK
-280 SLLEWNLIDNDPI
+280 
-293 TYHAEQDGWYFNI
+293 
-306 YKLEDAQK
+306 
-314 AYNLIVD
+314 
-321 YQDNELQDLD
+321 
-331 DLFDSLEDAKHRAQ
+331 
-345 EIFNKGIQ
+345 EI
-353 DNKFDGDYAQ
+353 
-363 FEYEINESKKITE
+363 ITE
-376 NTKYWEKTIGF
+376 RG
-387 NPYDVNYE
+387 
-395 KNKKALDIINK
+395 
-406 FKKAHKLDSL
+406 
-416 FDYLASGITEPFTT
+416 
-430 ESSYLAYVADTDI
+430 
-443 SDYEIYNGKLEEG
+443 
-456 TKQKRIAR
+456 KRIAR

-472 ILHQWD
+472 VLHQWD

-493 IENPDEVYYVAYDDV
+493 IENPDEVYYVAYDDI

-516 WYRGNQYTIDDI
+516 WYRGNQYTIEDI

-543 KNSEELQKYFQELND
+543 KNSEELQDYFQKLNE

-570 FQEQYGTLTNGN
+570 FQEQYGALTNGN

-613 IDTVIGVTDLREE
+613 IDTIVGVTDLREE

>member
-25 YKTANTIADSRGFIN
+25 YKVANTIADSRGFIN
-40 TDNAEFQLFLRDFLE
+40 IDNAEFQLFLRDFLE

-78 DLEDEIPDEEE
+78 DLEEELFSASGE
-89 YQSDIELDMRKTQKF
+89 VKQ
-104 LDSYKDLE
+104 DS
-112 ERFLGP
+112 
-118 SDEVIDDSKE
+118 IN

-134 ELEEDYSRSQ
+134 ELEEDYNKPQ

-217 RYFAQKIKQIVK
+217 RYFAQKVKQIVK

-266 RVDRIKTEESKKVD
+266 RIDRIKTEESK
-280 SLLEWNLIDNDPI
+280 
-293 TYHAEQDGWYFNI
+293 
-306 YKLEDAQK
+306 
-314 AYNLIVD
+314 
-321 YQDNELQDLD
+321 
-331 DLFDSLEDAKHRAQ
+331 
-345 EIFNKGIQ
+345 EIK
-353 DNKFDGDYAQ
+353 
-363 FEYEINESKKITE
+363 
-376 NTKYWEKTIGF
+376 
-387 NPYDVNYE
+387 
-395 KNKKALDIINK
+395 
-406 FKKAHKLDSL
+406 
-416 FDYLASGITEPFTT
+416 T
-430 ESSYLAYVADTDI
+430 ES
-443 SDYEIYNGKLEEG
+443 G
-456 TKQKRIAR
+456 KRIAR

-472 ILHQWD
+472 VLHQWD

-493 IENPDEVYYVAYDDV
+493 IENPNDVYYVAYDDI

-516 WYRGNQYTIDDI
+516 WYRGNQYTIEDI

-543 KNSEELQKYFQELND
+543 ENNEELQKYFQKLND
-558 LPDEIT
+558 LPNEIT

-613 IDTVIGVTDLREE
+613 IDTIVGVTDLREE

>member
-25 YKTANTIADSRGFIN
+25 YKVANTIADSRGFIN

-63 DLIKNVLEPYYDHSY
+63 DLIKNVLELYYDHSY
-78 DLEDEIPDEEE
+78 DLEEELF
-89 YQSDIELDMRKTQKF
+89 SA
-104 LDSYKDLE
+104 
-112 ERFLGP
+112 
-118 SDEVIDDSKE
+118 SDEVKQDSIN

-134 ELEEDYSRSQ
+134 ELEEDYNRPQ
-144 NTLIDTGLSDRKA
+144 NTLIDIGLSDRKA

-217 RYFAQKIKQIVK
+217 RYFAQKVKQIVK

-266 RVDRIKTEESKKVD
+266 RIDRIKTEESK
-280 SLLEWNLIDNDPI
+280 
-293 TYHAEQDGWYFNI
+293 
-306 YKLEDAQK
+306 
-314 AYNLIVD
+314 
-321 YQDNELQDLD
+321 
-331 DLFDSLEDAKHRAQ
+331 
-345 EIFNKGIQ
+345 EIK
-353 DNKFDGDYAQ
+353 
-363 FEYEINESKKITE
+363 
-376 NTKYWEKTIGF
+376 
-387 NPYDVNYE
+387 
-395 KNKKALDIINK
+395 
-406 FKKAHKLDSL
+406 
-416 FDYLASGITEPFTT
+416 T
-430 ESSYLAYVADTDI
+430 ES
-443 SDYEIYNGKLEEG
+443 G
-456 TKQKRIAR
+456 KRIAR

-472 ILHQWD
+472 VLHQWD

-493 IENPDEVYYVAYDDV
+493 IENPNDVYYVAYDDI

-516 WYRGNQYTIDDI
+516 WYRGNQYTIEDI

-543 KNSEELQKYFQELND
+543 ENNEELQKYFQKLND
-558 LPDEIT
+558 LPNEIT

-613 IDTVIGVTDLREE
+613 IDTIVGVTDLREG

>member
-40 TDNAEFQLFLRDFLE
+40 TNNAEFQLFLRDFLE

-78 DLEDEIPDEEE
+78 DLEDEISDEEE

-104 LDSYKDLE
+104 LDSHKDLE

-118 SDEVIDDSKE
+118 SDEVIADGKE

-157 EEVLLSVIGQLSDGI
+157 EEVLQSVIGQLSDGI

-217 RYFAQKIKQIVK
+217 RYFAQKVKQIVK

-266 RVDRIKTEESKKVD
+266 RVDRIKTEESK
-280 SLLEWNLIDNDPI
+280 
-293 TYHAEQDGWYFNI
+293 
-306 YKLEDAQK
+306 
-314 AYNLIVD
+314 
-321 YQDNELQDLD
+321 
-331 DLFDSLEDAKHRAQ
+331 
-345 EIFNKGIQ
+345 EI
-353 DNKFDGDYAQ
+353 
-363 FEYEINESKKITE
+363 ITE
-376 NTKYWEKTIGF
+376 RG
-387 NPYDVNYE
+387 
-395 KNKKALDIINK
+395 
-406 FKKAHKLDSL
+406 
-416 FDYLASGITEPFTT
+416 
-430 ESSYLAYVADTDI
+430 
-443 SDYEIYNGKLEEG
+443 
-456 TKQKRIAR
+456 KRIAR
-464 YREFDNGH
+464 YREFDNGRV
-472 ILHQWD
+472 LHQWD

-493 IENPDEVYYVAYDDV
+493 IENPNDVYYVAYDDI

-528 MNKRH
+528 MNKKH

-543 KNSEELQKYFQELND
+543 KNSEELQEYFQKLNE

-613 IDTVIGVTDLREE
+613 IDTIVGVTDLREE

>member
-25 YKTANTIADSRGFIN
+25 YKVANTIADSRGFIN

-78 DLEDEIPDEEE
+78 DLEDEISDEEE

-104 LDSYKDLE
+104 LDSHKDLE

-118 SDEVIDDSKE
+118 SDEVIADGKE

-134 ELEEDYSRSQ
+134 ELEEDYSRPQ

-217 RYFAQKIKQIVK
+217 RYFAQKVKQIVK

-266 RVDRIKTEESKKVD
+266 RVDRIKTEESK
-280 SLLEWNLIDNDPI
+280 
-293 TYHAEQDGWYFNI
+293 
-306 YKLEDAQK
+306 
-314 AYNLIVD
+314 
-321 YQDNELQDLD
+321 
-331 DLFDSLEDAKHRAQ
+331 
-345 EIFNKGIQ
+345 EI
-353 DNKFDGDYAQ
+353 
-363 FEYEINESKKITE
+363 ITE
-376 NTKYWEKTIGF
+376 RG
-387 NPYDVNYE
+387 
-395 KNKKALDIINK
+395 
-406 FKKAHKLDSL
+406 
-416 FDYLASGITEPFTT
+416 
-430 ESSYLAYVADTDI
+430 
-443 SDYEIYNGKLEEG
+443 
-456 TKQKRIAR
+456 KRIAR

-472 ILHQWD
+472 VLHQWD
-478 EMSNEEAEE
+478 EMSSEEAEE

-493 IENPDEVYYVAYDDV
+493 IENPNDVYYVAYDDI

-516 WYRGNQYTIDDI
+516 WYRGNQYTIEDI

-543 KNSEELQKYFQELND
+543 KNSEELQDYFQKLNE

-613 IDTVIGVTDLREE
+613 IDTIVGVTDLRGE